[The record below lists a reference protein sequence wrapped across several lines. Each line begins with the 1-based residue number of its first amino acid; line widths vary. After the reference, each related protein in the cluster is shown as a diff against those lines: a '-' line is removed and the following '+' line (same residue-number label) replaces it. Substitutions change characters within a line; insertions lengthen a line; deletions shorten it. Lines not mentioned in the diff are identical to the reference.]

1 MRARPNR
8 ELRRARPGG
17 SGSRTDFAAEKRR
30 IGRGRVLRLLR
41 PLQGGATQLLLCA
54 QSHRVRT
61 SVMVNGF
68 TLGVAYRAK
77 VASDDKRGRH
87 MSCSD
92 CMSKQQQAQAKSGR
106 VSSGG
111 ADRDRPQ
118 ARRSGR
124 VQGWVIQS
132 LQLVGANQ
140 ETSAPTLLLP
150 DVRHGGM

>member
-1 MRARPNR
+1 
-8 ELRRARPGG
+8 
-17 SGSRTDFAAEKRR
+17 
-30 IGRGRVLRLLR
+30 
-41 PLQGGATQLLLCA
+41 
-54 QSHRVRT
+54 
-61 SVMVNGF
+61 MVNGF

-150 DVRHGGM
+150 DANDTVTRLAQRSDLSKHAFRIYGKDRPQREQIRRHWLRPLQCPALLAGSAGVADKAAA